1 MSGNEENRI
10 FGHELSVEEL
20 CKKLETNVETG
31 LTDDQVKERQKKVE
45 KIEGDEEVIMALARR
60 NGCLVEIPATD
71 LVVGDIVEVKLK
83 GPLKG
88 SLADIH
94 LRGMKWED
102 CYFGEK
108 IPADI
113 RIIEADGFEVDEDIL
128 QPSNPMRTKGTEFT
142 HENPLET
149 ENLAFYKTTAKAG
162 SCVGIVCSVGSS
174 TVWGR
179 IAPLCTPIDF

>member
-1 MSGNEENRI
+1 MSDDEDDYI
-10 FGHELSVEEL
+10 TGHELSVEEL

-88 SLADIH
+88 NISI
-94 LRGMKWED
+94 
-102 CYFGEK
+102 
-108 IPADI
+108 
-113 RIIEADGFEVDEDIL
+113 FE
-128 QPSNPMRTKGTEFT
+128 
-142 HENPLET
+142 
-149 ENLAFYKTTAKAG
+149 
-162 SCVGIVCSVGSS
+162 SS
-174 TVWGR
+174 TLDR
-179 IAPLCTPIDF
+179 TNYNMIMI

>member
-1 MSGNEENRI
+1 MSGDEDDYI
-10 FGHELSVEEL
+10 TGHELSVEEL

-88 SLADIH
+88 NISIFESSTLEMTNYDIIIQPARARAVTGRRCPHSGVGRDFLA
-94 LRGMKWED
+94 RNG
-102 CYFGEK
+102 
-108 IPADI
+108 P
-113 RIIEADGFEVDEDIL
+113 
-128 QPSNPMRTKGTEFT
+128 NRTKTGVTRQQNERFGWAQRLS
-142 HENPLET
+142 EAN
-149 ENLAFYKTTAKAG
+149 AKG
-162 SCVGIVCSVGSS
+162 YTRPVDKNRG
-174 TVWGR
+174 
-179 IAPLCTPIDF
+179 PI